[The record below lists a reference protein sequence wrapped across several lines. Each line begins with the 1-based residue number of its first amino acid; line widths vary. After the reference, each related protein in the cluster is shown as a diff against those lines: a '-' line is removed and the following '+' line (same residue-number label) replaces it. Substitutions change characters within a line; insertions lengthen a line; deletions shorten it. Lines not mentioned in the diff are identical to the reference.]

1 MGTRG
6 TYGYRKNKQDKLMYN
21 HYDSYPEGLGQR
33 MLEYI
38 KMYSTKEMNEIYD
51 NIKFVENDKNFQIQQ
66 EMKAKIES
74 REIYLS
80 SFHED
85 QTILMPENN
94 DFIKDS
100 LFCEWGYI
108 VNLDTECLEVWEG
121 FQKKAQKGNR
131 YGRKQIENG
140 YYPCKLIAEIPFDDL
155 RKDKVQDIT
164 MFLANYRELN
174 Q

>member
-6 TYGYRKNKQDKLMYN
+6 TFGYRKNKQDKLMYN
-21 HYDSYPEGLGQR
+21 HWDSYPDGLGQR

-38 KMYSTKEMNEIYD
+38 KMYSTKEINDTYD
-51 NIKFVENDKNFQIQQ
+51 NIKIVEADNDDKYWKISA
-66 EMKAKIES
+66 EMERKIHS
-74 REIYLS
+74 RDVFLS

-85 QTILMPENN
+85 PTLLIPEDNN
-94 DFIKDS
+94 FIKDS

-131 YGRKQIENG
+131 YGRKKNGDG
-140 YYPCKLIAEIPFDDL
+140 YYPCKLITEIPFDDL
-155 RKDKVQDIT
+155 RKDKVQSLE
-164 MFLANYRELN
+164 MFLNIQE
-174 Q
+174 

>member
-6 TYGYRKNKQDKLMYN
+6 TYGYRKNKEDKLMYN
-21 HYDSYPEGLGQR
+21 HYDSYPEGLGQN

-38 KMYSTKEMNEIYD
+38 KMYSNKEINDICD
-51 NIKFVENDKNFQIQQ
+51 NIKFVEKDKNWNL
-66 EMKAKIES
+66 S
-74 REIYLS
+74 REMETRIQSREVYLS

-85 QTILMPENN
+85 STILMPEDNN
-94 DFIKDS
+94 FIKDS

-155 RKDKVQDIT
+155 RKDKVQSLE
-164 MFLANYRELN
+164 MFLNIH
-174 Q
+174 

>member
-21 HYDSYPEGLGQR
+21 NYDSYPEVLGQN
-33 MLEYI
+33 MLKYI
-38 KMYSTKEMNEIYD
+38 KMYSTKEINEVCE
-51 NIKFVENDKNFQIQQ
+51 NIKFIEKNDFLNLSIKMKEKIQ
-66 EMKAKIES
+66 S
-74 REIYLS
+74 RKIYLS

-85 QTILMPENN
+85 PTILMPEDN

-108 VNLDTECLEVWEG
+108 VNLDTECLEVWIG

-131 YGRKQIENG
+131 YGRKKNGDG
-140 YYPCKLIAEIPFDDL
+140 YYPCALVAEIPFEDL
-155 RKDKVQDIT
+155 RKDKVQSLE
-164 MFLANYRELN
+164 MFLNIH
-174 Q
+174 

>member
-21 HYDSYPEGLGQR
+21 HYDSYPDGLGQN

-38 KMYSTKEMNEIYD
+38 KIYSNKEINDIYD
-51 NIKFVENDKNFQIQQ
+51 EIKFVEDDKNWNLSGEMETRIQ
-66 EMKAKIES
+66 S
-74 REIYLS
+74 REVYLS

-85 QTILMPENN
+85 KTILMPEYN

-100 LFCEWGYI
+100 LMCEWGYI
-108 VNLDTECLEVWEG
+108 VNLDTECLEVWKG
-121 FQKKAQKGNR
+121 FQKIPQKDNR
-131 YGRKQIENG
+131 YGAESENG

-155 RKDKVQDIT
+155 RKDKVQSLE
-164 MFLANYRELN
+164 MFLNTH
-174 Q
+174 

>member
-38 KMYSTKEMNEIYD
+38 KMYSTKEINDVCDE
-51 NIKFVENDKNFQIQQ
+51 IKFIEEDESNNIYREMENKIQ
-66 EMKAKIES
+66 S
-74 REIYLS
+74 RDVYLS

-85 QTILMPENN
+85 KTILMPENN

-121 FQKKAQKGNR
+121 FQKKSQKGNR
-131 YGRKQIENG
+131 YGRKKNNDG
-140 YYPCKLIAEIPFDDL
+140 YYPCALIAEIPFDDL
-155 RKDKVQDIT
+155 KKDKVQDIT
-164 MFLANYRELN
+164 MFLKNYMVN
-174 Q
+174 

>member
-38 KMYSTKEMNEIYD
+38 KMYSNKEINDICD
-51 NIKFVENDKNFQIQQ
+51 NIKFVEEDENWNL
-66 EMKAKIES
+66 S
-74 REIYLS
+74 REMETRIQSREVYLS

-85 QTILMPENN
+85 PTLLMPEDN

-108 VNLDTECLEVWEG
+108 VNLDTECLEVWKG
-121 FQKKAQKGNR
+121 FQKKSQKNNR
-131 YGRKQIENG
+131 YGRKKISDG
-140 YYPCKLIAEIPFDDL
+140 YYPCRLIAEIPFDDL

-164 MFLANYRELN
+164 MFLKDYRVN
-174 Q
+174 